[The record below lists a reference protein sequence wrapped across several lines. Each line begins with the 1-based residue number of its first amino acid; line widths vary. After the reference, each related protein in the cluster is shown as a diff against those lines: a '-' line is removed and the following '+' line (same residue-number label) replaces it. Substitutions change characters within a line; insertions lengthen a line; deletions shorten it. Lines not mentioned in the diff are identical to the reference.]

1 MSTAPHHT
9 EGYHINFAL
18 TAAAVWLLL
27 HGYILSGLYRPK
39 EDLLVVHEKSLE
51 LMHEGHAAVGEQYL
65 MLEDKELSEMCQRT
79 ILNHVEY
86 MTDPILEN
94 VSVSTTS
101 DMVFNA

>member
-1 MSTAPHHT
+1 MYKVIKT
-9 EGYHINFAL
+9 YL
-18 TAAAVWLLL
+18 
-27 HGYILSGLYRPK
+27 
-39 EDLLVVHEKSLE
+39 
-51 LMHEGHAAVGEQYL
+51 YL

-94 VSVSTTS
+94 VSVSTTP

>member
-1 MSTAPHHT
+1 
-9 EGYHINFAL
+9 
-18 TAAAVWLLL
+18 
-27 HGYILSGLYRPK
+27 
-39 EDLLVVHEKSLE
+39 
-51 LMHEGHAAVGEQYL
+51 MHEGHAAVGEQYL